1 MVNLPIFIM
10 LLGILVSVANLTAST
25 WNYEPT
31 EQTIE
36 TLDANT
42 AVTFAN
48 PSGEKLAKKG
58 DYEVAK
64 RYVTIK
70 AKRPSTGEIQN
81 IKVLIRKPEGAGNG
95 RPGVVFM
102 HGAGYGT
109 CDNSFGDMASDLSS
123 AGFVTAVLDKP
134 VWSTNDANRDYP
146 GSAAIYDQA
155 RTLGHVSNLYH
166 SIPMTELARDLCENS
181 FADKLFFSNSGAEA
195 NEAAIKFSRRWASD
209 QDINKTRI
217 ISFTNAFHGRT
228 IGAMSLTASNSK
240 YRRHYEGL
248 MPSVYYAKYPD
259 LYHSVVPMTDGKCPE
274 FYMNQFKEMFD
285 TIVDPYSVAG
295 IMMEPEQGEGGY
307 IVPPVEF
314 VTFMRELCDK
324 YGIMLIFDEVQC
336 GNGRTGKLYCQ
347 EHFGVRPD
355 IFSTAKGIGAGFPLG
370 AVIGKKDV
378 MEKWLPGA
386 HGGTFG
392 GNPVACAAGLASL
405 KILLG
410 GALDNAAKMGAYF
423 KGQLL
428 ELQKKYP
435 VIGDVRG
442 LGLMLG
448 IELVQNGKEPNADMT
463 RRVIEAS
470 LAKGLMLI
478 NCGTYHNT
486 IRFIP
491 PCTVT
496 KEEIDEAVTILD
508 AAFKECMDK
517 R

>member
-1 MVNLPIFIM
+1 
-10 LLGILVSVANLTAST
+10 
-25 WNYEPT
+25 
-31 EQTIE
+31 
-36 TLDANT
+36 
-42 AVTFAN
+42 
-48 PSGEKLAKKG
+48 
-58 DYEVAK
+58 
-64 RYVTIK
+64 
-70 AKRPSTGEIQN
+70 
-81 IKVLIRKPEGAGNG
+81 
-95 RPGVVFM
+95 
-102 HGAGYGT
+102 
-109 CDNSFGDMASDLSS
+109 
-123 AGFVTAVLDKP
+123 
-134 VWSTNDANRDYP
+134 
-146 GSAAIYDQA
+146 
-155 RTLGHVSNLYH
+155 
-166 SIPMTELARDLCENS
+166 
-181 FADKLFFSNSGAEA
+181 
-195 NEAAIKFSRRWASD
+195 
-209 QDINKTRI
+209 
-217 ISFTNAFHGRT
+217 
-228 IGAMSLTASNSK
+228 
-240 YRRHYEGL
+240 